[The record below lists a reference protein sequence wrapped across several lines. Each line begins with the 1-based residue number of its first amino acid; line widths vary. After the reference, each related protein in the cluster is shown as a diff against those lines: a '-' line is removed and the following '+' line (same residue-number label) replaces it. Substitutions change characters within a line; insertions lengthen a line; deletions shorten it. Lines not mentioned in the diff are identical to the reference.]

1 MELRQAVLE
10 FLEAAED
17 ELTKREFK
25 NLEVLMGL
33 MLVFYLDML
42 ENGQAVTTQNYVQ
55 HINSFTKHLLQEAYR
70 EHRFQQIFSL

>member
-1 MELRQAVLE
+1 MLE

-42 ENGQAVTTQNYVQ
+42 ENGQAVTTQNYV
-55 HINSFTKHLLQEAYR
+55 
-70 EHRFQQIFSL
+70 